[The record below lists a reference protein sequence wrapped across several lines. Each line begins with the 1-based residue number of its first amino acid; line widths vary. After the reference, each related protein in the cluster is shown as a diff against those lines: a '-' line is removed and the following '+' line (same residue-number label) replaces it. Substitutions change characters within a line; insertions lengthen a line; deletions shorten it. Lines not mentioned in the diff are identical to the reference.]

1 MLRDRGAYEVD
12 LHPIVIDDRGGGWQ
26 PLGDGAWAAY
36 PAEGLTGVGA
46 IEGGRVQCLTP
57 ELQLRHHLGYP
68 PDENDRHD
76 LRLLAERFA
85 LSLPPGY

>member
-1 MLRDRGAYEVD
+1 
-12 LHPIVIDDRGGGWQ
+12 
-26 PLGDGAWAAY
+26 
-36 PAEGLTGVGA
+36 
-46 IEGGRVQCLTP
+46 LTP